1 MTERKPTRMKD
12 LGLTDQQAAAQ
23 DRELEAINADLAAR
37 MEKQGFTKDGKV
49 VPDPHPEQVTVW
61 HQRADSRLTP
71 MQPTSKGVWAA
82 PYWML
87 NRHVLMLPVTFAGRY
102 TFEDTTGTTPG
113 RFPCADCGK
122 QARFVGIEDAMTPAV
137 HGWQWCGVCQV
148 GG

>member
-1 MTERKPTRMKD
+1 MTEQ
-12 LGLTDQQAAAQ
+12 LHSIGLAARNEEKRRQ
-23 DRELEAINADLAAR
+23 REAWSAEEHAAR
-37 MEKQGFTKDGKV
+37 MEKEGFTKDGKV

-71 MQPTSKGVWAA
+71 MTPTSKGVWAA

-87 NRHVLMLPVTFAGRY
+87 NRHVFMIPVTFV
-102 TFEDTTGTTPG
+102 DTTGTSPG
-113 RFPCADCGK
+113 RYPCADCGQ
-122 QARFVGIEDAMTPAV
+122 QARFVVIENALEPDV

>member
-12 LGLTDQQAAAQ
+12 VGLDEQQAAH
-23 DRELEAINADLAAR
+23 

-61 HQRADSRLTP
+61 HRNPDSRSTP
-71 MQPTSKGVWAA
+71 MTPSSKGVWAA
-82 PYWML
+82 PFRML
-87 NRHVLMLPVTFAGRY
+87 HRKVLMIPMTTV
-102 TFEDTTGTTPG
+102 DTTGTTPG
-113 RFPCADCGK
+113 RYPCADCGQ
-122 QARFVGIEDAMTPAV
+122 QARFVVIEDALTPAV

>member
-1 MTERKPTRMKD
+1 MTEQ
-12 LGLTDQQAAAQ
+12 LHSIGLAARNEEKRRQ
-23 DRELEAINADLAAR
+23 REARSAELAAR
-37 MEKQGFTKDGKV
+37 MERDGFTKDGKV

-71 MQPTSKGVWAA
+71 MTPTSKGVWAA

-87 NRHVLMLPVTFAGRY
+87 NRHVFMIPVTFV
-102 TFEDTTGTTPG
+102 DTTGTSPG
-113 RFPCADCGK
+113 RYPCADCGQ
-122 QARFVGIEDAMTPAV
+122 QARFVVIENALEPDV

>member
-1 MTERKPTRMKD
+1 MTKHQVTAPGQERMRSIK
-12 LGLTDQQAAAQ
+12 QAWSA
-23 DRELEAINADLAAR
+23 EHAAR

-71 MQPTSKGVWAA
+71 MTPTSKGVWAA

-87 NRHVLMLPVTFAGRY
+87 NRHVFMIPVTSV
-102 TFEDTTGTTPG
+102 DTTGTSPG
-113 RFPCADCGK
+113 RYPCADCGQ
-122 QARFVGIEDAMTPAV
+122 QARFVVIENALEPDV